1 MPRRSGETPV
11 TAVIAGQEDGSKS
24 MPRYE
29 FICHACKK
37 PFELAMTISAREKAK
52 IRCPKCKGTRVA
64 PQLATFMAQTA
75 RKS

>member
-1 MPRRSGETPV
+1 
-11 TAVIAGQEDGSKS
+11 